1 MNQIRASL
9 GINIKEIFYQ
19 IIINYLSSN
28 FISFKTY
35 FAKMKNII
43 FAFLLTAVAAG
54 CSTQKTLEK
63 NSISFANK
71 VIAHRGAFKNTG
83 APENS
88 IASLKAAI
96 AIGCG
101 GTEFD
106 IHMTKD
112 EILVVNHDPKFL
124 GIDIETSTY
133 QQLLSKTLPNGEKI
147 PTLESYLKEGLKQSK
162 TKLIAEI
169 KTSKISK
176 ERSLA
181 LAEKV
186 VHMVRKFKGQQQVVY
201 IAFDY
206 DVCKKVRALEPHAPV
221 QYLNGDVS
229 PEKLKADNLDADYH
243 YSVFQKNKDWISS
256 AKKLGVKTN
265 AWTVND
271 EKIMDELLAQGID
284 FITTNEPELLL
295 KKLGK

>member
-1 MNQIRASL
+1 M
-9 GINIKEIFYQ
+9 
-19 IIINYLSSN
+19 
-28 FISFKTY
+28 
-35 FAKMKNII
+35 
-43 FAFLLTAVAAG
+43 
-54 CSTQKTLEK
+54 
-63 NSISFANK
+63 NK

-101 GTEFD
+101 GSEFD
-106 IHMTKD
+106 IHMTSD
-112 EILVVNHDPKFL
+112 EILVVNHDDKFL
-124 GIDIETSTY
+124 GMEIETSTY
-133 QQLLSKTLPNGEKI
+133 QALLTKTLSNGEKI
-147 PTLESYLKEGLKQSK
+147 PTLEAYLKEGLKQSK

-176 ERSLA
+176 DRSLS

-186 VHMVRKFKGQQQVVY
+186 VNMVRLFKGQSEVAY

-206 DVCKKVRALEPHAPV
+206 DVCKKVREMEPNAPV

-229 PEKLKADNLDADYH
+229 PEKLKADKLDADYH
-243 YSVFQKNKDWISS
+243 YSVFQKDKNWIAG
-256 AKKLGVKTN
+256 AKNLGVLTN

-271 EKIMDELLAQGID
+271 EAIMDDLLAQGID